1 MNKALLNFRRKKME
15 ISDWYTSLRKFN
27 QKWMTYLMIN
37 IIQIKNTQHTNLER
51 IFATFSLLWMSDH
64 LKVNFNFGN
73 PCNTQ

>member
-51 IFATFSLLWMSDH
+51 IFATFNLLWMSDH
-64 LKVNFNFGN
+64 IKVNFNFGN
-73 PCNTQ
+73 PCNT